1 MKILTLAL
9 ALAGLASTAPL
20 NAQILSRLPGSNQT
34 TVNGSWTLVGRD
46 GSGNQIY
53 ERRVQDRNG
62 NIVVQ
67 RARRDVNGN
76 MSIISSNTVNVGNNG
91 NNGNNGTYGNNRNN
105 DCTYAQSTNT
115 VGDIIFG
122 RTSAATNCDDRN
134 SRVAGGWYQVGREGN
149 SRVYERQTT
158 DNNGNVI
165 IQHARRNSN
174 GSFTILNTRVV
185 RNKSNNGRGRGRGN
199 NGRNNNDD
207 SYNTSYNNG
216 GYNNAS
222 YNNGQNNKDSQKQQ
236 KEQNKEWQKQ
246 QKQQDK
252 ENKKDAK
259 HDNGHGD

>member
-1 MKILTLAL
+1 MKILTIAL

-20 NAQILSRLPGSNQT
+20 NAQILSRLPGGSQT

-76 MSIISSNTVNVGNNG
+76 MSIISSNTVNNG
-91 NNGNNGTYGNNRNN
+91 NNGNNRNN

-122 RTSAATNCDDRN
+122 RTSANTTNCDDRN
-134 SRVAGGWYQVGREGN
+134 SRVAGGWYQV
-149 SRVYERQTT
+149 SRDRSGSRIYERQTT

-165 IQHARRNSN
+165 IQQARRNSN

-185 RNKSNNGRGRGRGN
+185 RNNKNNNGRGRGRGN
-199 NGRNNNDD
+199 DGRNNDD
-207 SYNTSYNNG
+207 A
-216 GYNNAS
+216 YNNAS
-222 YNNGQNNKDSQKQQ
+222 YNNGRGNGQSDKDWQKQQ

-246 QKQQDK
+246 QKEQGK
-252 ENKKDAK
+252 ETKKDAK
-259 HDNGHGD
+259 NDNGHGD

>member
-1 MKILTLAL
+1 MKILTVAL

-20 NAQILSRLPGSNQT
+20 NAQILSRLPGGSQT

-91 NNGNNGTYGNNRNN
+91 NNRNNRNN
-105 DCTYAQSTNT
+105 DCTYSQSTNT

-122 RTSAATNCDDRN
+122 RTSANTNCDDRN
-134 SRVAGGWYQVGREGN
+134 SRVAGGWYQVSREGN
-149 SRVYERQTT
+149 SRIYERQTT

-185 RNKSNNGRGRGRGN
+185 RNKNNNGRGRGN
-199 NGRNNNDD
+199 NGRNNDD
-207 SYNTSYNNG
+207 SYNNTSYNNG
-216 GYNNAS
+216 RG
-222 YNNGQNNKDSQKQQ
+222 NGQSDKDWQKQQ

-252 ENKKDAK
+252 ENKKDSK

>member
-1 MKILTLAL
+1 MKILTIAL

-20 NAQILSRLPGSNQT
+20 NAQILSRLPGGSQT

-91 NNGNNGTYGNNRNN
+91 NNRNN

-122 RTSAATNCDDRN
+122 RTSANTNCDDRN
-134 SRVAGGWYQVGREGN
+134 SRVAGGWYQVSREGN
-149 SRVYERQTT
+149 SRIYERQTT

-185 RNKSNNGRGRGRGN
+185 RNNRNNNGRGRGRGN
-199 NGRNNNDD
+199 DGRNNDD
-207 SYNTSYNNG
+207 A
-216 GYNNAS
+216 YNNAS
-222 YNNGQNNKDSQKQQ
+222 YNNGRVNGQSDKDWQKQQ

-246 QKQQDK
+246 QKEQGK
-252 ENKKDAK
+252 ETKKDAK

>member
-1 MKILTLAL
+1 MKILTIAL

-20 NAQILSRLPGSNQT
+20 NAQILSRLPGSSQT

-91 NNGNNGTYGNNRNN
+91 NNRNN

-122 RTSAATNCDDRN
+122 RTSANTNCDDRN
-134 SRVAGGWYQVGREGN
+134 SRVSGGWYQVGRDGSG

-185 RNKSNNGRGRGRGN
+185 RNNRNNNGRGRGRGN
-199 NGRNNNDD
+199 DGRNNDGRNNDD
-207 SYNTSYNNG
+207 AYNNGSYNNG
-216 GYNNAS
+216 RG
-222 YNNGQNNKDSQKQQ
+222 NGQSDKDWQKQQ

-246 QKQQDK
+246 QKEQGK
-252 ENKKDAK
+252 EMKKDGKHDDK

>member
-1 MKILTLAL
+1 MKILTIAL

-20 NAQILSRLPGSNQT
+20 NAQILSRLPGSQT

-53 ERRVQDRNG
+53 ERRTQDRNG

-76 MSIISSNTVNVGNNG
+76 MTIISSNTVNVNN
-91 NNGNNGTYGNNRNN
+91 GNNRNN
-105 DCTYAQSTNT
+105 DCTYAQSTNSI
-115 VGDIIFG
+115 GDIIFG
-122 RTSAATNCDDRN
+122 RTSAVTNCDDRN
-134 SRVAGGWYQVGREGN
+134 SRVAGGWYQVSREGN
-149 SRVYERQTT
+149 SRIYERQTT
-158 DNNGNVI
+158 DANGNVI

-185 RNKSNNGRGRGRGN
+185 RDNRNNGRGRGRGN
-199 NGRNNNDD
+199 DNRNNDQA
-207 SYNTSYNNG
+207 YNNG
-216 GYNNAS
+216 GYNNGV
-222 YNNGQNNKDSQKQQ
+222 YNNSGRRDGQSDKDWQKQQ

-246 QKQQDK
+246 QKDQGK
-252 ENKKDAK
+252 ENKKNDK

>member
-1 MKILTLAL
+1 MKILTIAL

-20 NAQILSRLPGSNQT
+20 NAQILSRLPGGSQT

-91 NNGNNGTYGNNRNN
+91 NNRNNRNN
-105 DCTYAQSTNT
+105 DCTYSQSTNT

-122 RTSAATNCDDRN
+122 RTSANTNCDDRN
-134 SRVAGGWYQVGREGN
+134 SRVSGGWYQVGRDGSG

-185 RNKSNNGRGRGRGN
+185 RNKNNNGRGRGN
-199 NGRNNNDD
+199 NGRNNDD
-207 SYNTSYNNG
+207 SYNNTSYNNG
-216 GYNNAS
+216 RG
-222 YNNGQNNKDSQKQQ
+222 NGQSDKDWQKQQ
-236 KEQNKEWQKQ
+236 KEQNKDSQKQ

-252 ENKKDAK
+252 ENKKDSK

>member
-1 MKILTLAL
+1 MKILTIAL

-20 NAQILSRLPGSNQT
+20 NAQILGRLPGGSQT

-91 NNGNNGTYGNNRNN
+91 NNRNN

-122 RTSAATNCDDRN
+122 RTSANTNCDDRN
-134 SRVAGGWYQVGREGN
+134 SRVAGGWYQVGRDGSG

-158 DNNGNVI
+158 DRNGNVI

-185 RNKSNNGRGRGRGN
+185 RNKNNNGRGRGN
-199 NGRNNNDD
+199 NGRNNDD
-207 SYNTSYNNG
+207 SYNNTSYNNG
-216 GYNNAS
+216 S
-222 YNNGQNNKDSQKQQ
+222 YNNGRGNGQSDKDWQKQQ

-252 ENKKDAK
+252 EMKKDSK

>member
-1 MKILTLAL
+1 MKILTIAL

-20 NAQILSRLPGSNQT
+20 NAQILSRLPGGSQT

-91 NNGNNGTYGNNRNN
+91 NNRNN

-122 RTSAATNCDDRN
+122 RTSANTNCDDRN
-134 SRVAGGWYQVGREGN
+134 SRVSGGWYQVGRDGSG

-185 RNKSNNGRGRGRGN
+185 RNKNNNGRGRGN
-199 NGRNNNDD
+199 NGRNNDD
-207 SYNTSYNNG
+207 SYNNTSYNNG
-216 GYNNAS
+216 RG
-222 YNNGQNNKDSQKQQ
+222 NGQSDKDWQKQQ

-252 ENKKDAK
+252 ENKKDSK

>member
-1 MKILTLAL
+1 MKILTIAL

-20 NAQILSRLPGSNQT
+20 NAQILSRLPGSQT

-53 ERRVQDRNG
+53 ERRTQDRNG

-91 NNGNNGTYGNNRNN
+91 NNRNNRNN
-105 DCTYAQSTNT
+105 DCTYSQSTNT

-122 RTSAATNCDDRN
+122 RTSANTNCDDRN
-134 SRVAGGWYQVGREGN
+134 SRVSGGWYQVGRDGSG

-185 RNKSNNGRGRGRGN
+185 RNKNNNGRGRGN
-199 NGRNNNDD
+199 NGRNNDD
-207 SYNTSYNNG
+207 SYNNTSYNNG
-216 GYNNAS
+216 RG
-222 YNNGQNNKDSQKQQ
+222 NGQSDKD
-236 KEQNKEWQKQ
+236 WQKQ

-252 ENKKDAK
+252 ENKKDSK

>member
-1 MKILTLAL
+1 MKILTIAL

-20 NAQILSRLPGSNQT
+20 NAQILSRLPGGSQT

-46 GSGNQIY
+46 GNGNQIY
-53 ERRVQDRNG
+53 ERRTQDRFG

-91 NNGNNGTYGNNRNN
+91 NNRNN

-122 RTSAATNCDDRN
+122 RTSANTNCDDRN
-134 SRVAGGWYQVGREGN
+134 SRVSGGWYQVGRDGSG

-185 RNKSNNGRGRGRGN
+185 RNNRNNNGRGRGRGN
-199 NGRNNNDD
+199 DGRNNDD
-207 SYNTSYNNG
+207 AYNNGSYNNG
-216 GYNNAS
+216 RG
-222 YNNGQNNKDSQKQQ
+222 NGQSDKDWQKQQ

-246 QKQQDK
+246 QKEQGK
-252 ENKKDAK
+252 EMKKDGKHDDKHDDK

>member
-1 MKILTLAL
+1 MKVLTIAL

-20 NAQILSRLPGSNQT
+20 NAQILSRLPGGTQA

-46 GSGNQIY
+46 GGGNQIY
-53 ERRVQDRNG
+53 ERRTQDRYG
-62 NIVVQ
+62 NVVVQ

-76 MSIISSNTVNVGNNG
+76 MTIISSNTVNVGNNG
-91 NNGNNGTYGNNRNN
+91 NNGNNRNN

-134 SRVAGGWYQVGREGN
+134 SRVSGGWYQVGREGN

-158 DNNGNVI
+158 DANGNVI

-185 RNKSNNGRGRGRGN
+185 RNNRNNGRGRGRGN
-199 NGRNNNDD
+199 DNRNDD
-207 SYNTSYNNG
+207 QAYNNGGYNNG
-216 GYNNAS
+216 GYNNAN
-222 YNNGQNNKDSQKQQ
+222 YNGRNGMSDKEWQKQQ
-236 KEQNKEWQKQ
+236 KEQNKDWQKQ

-259 HDNGHGD
+259 HDNGHGN

>member
-1 MKILTLAL
+1 MKILTIAL

-20 NAQILSRLPGSNQT
+20 NAQILSRLPGGSQT

-76 MSIISSNTVNVGNNG
+76 MSIISSNTVNNG
-91 NNGNNGTYGNNRNN
+91 NNGNNRNN

-122 RTSAATNCDDRN
+122 RTSANTTNCDDRN
-134 SRVAGGWYQVGREGN
+134 SRVAGGWYQV
-149 SRVYERQTT
+149 SRDRSGSRIYERQTT

-165 IQHARRNSN
+165 IQQARRNSN

-185 RNKSNNGRGRGRGN
+185 RNKNNNGRGRGRGN
-199 NGRNNNDD
+199 NGQNNDD
-207 SYNTSYNNG
+207 AYNNASYNNG
-216 GYNNAS
+216 GYNNGT
-222 YNNGQNNKDSQKQQ
+222 YNNGQNNKDLQKQQ
-236 KEQNKEWQKQ
+236 KEQNKDWQKQ

-252 ENKKDAK
+252 ENKKDSK
-259 HDNGHGD
+259 HDDGHGN